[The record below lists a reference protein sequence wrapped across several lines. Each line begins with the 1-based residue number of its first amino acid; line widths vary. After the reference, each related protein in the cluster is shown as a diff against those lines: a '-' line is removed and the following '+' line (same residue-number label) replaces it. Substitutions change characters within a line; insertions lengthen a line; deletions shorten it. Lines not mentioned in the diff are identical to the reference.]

1 MAAVLTGSRVCETP
15 GCNSAAKLQCPTCI
29 KLGIQGSYFCS
40 QVICTSMALNS
51 TVCVDTEA
59 SWVNWK
65 LVLVGLGVC
74 MLCKTSTYGRVV
86 GEFRRSTVLT
96 NLLICMRVLL
106 PDVHKLIVYESD
118 SLL

>member
-40 QVICTSMALNS
+40 QVICTGMALNF
-51 TVCVDTEA
+51 TVFVYMETPG
-59 SWVNWK
+59 VNWK

-74 MLCKTSTYGRVV
+74 ILCKTLTCKRVV

-96 NLLICMRVLL
+96 NLLIRYVCGVA
-106 PDVHKLIVYESD
+106 
-118 SLL
+118 

>member
-40 QVICTSMALNS
+40 QVICNAMALNF
-51 TVCVDTEA
+51 TVCVDKGT

-74 MLCKTSTYGRVV
+74 ILCKMSICRRVV

-96 NLLICMRVLL
+96 NLLICMRVEST
-106 PDVHKLIVYESD
+106 DIYKLIVYESD

>member
-40 QVICTSMALNS
+40 QVIYTSMALNF
-51 TVCVDTEA
+51 TVCVDTET

-65 LVLVGLGVC
+65 PILVGLGVC
-74 MLCKTSTYGRVV
+74 ILCKTSTCRRVV
-86 GEFRRSTVLT
+86 GEFKRSTVLT
-96 NLLICMRVLL
+96 NLLICMHVEL
-106 PDVHKLIVYESD
+106 PDIYKLTVYESD
-118 SLL
+118 SLP

>member
-40 QVICTSMALNS
+40 QVICTSMALNF
-51 TVCVDTEA
+51 TVFVDTKTPV
-59 SWVNWK
+59 VNWK

-74 MLCKTSTYGRVV
+74 ILCKRTACRRVV
-86 GEFRRSTVLT
+86 GEFRRSTVSTNRLYVCMWSCLT
-96 NLLICMRVLL
+96 
-106 PDVHKLIVYESD
+106 
-118 SLL
+118 

>member
-40 QVICTSMALNS
+40 QVICTSTALNFI
-51 TVCVDTEA
+51 VCVDTES
-59 SWVNWK
+59 SWVNSN

-74 MLCKTSTYGRVV
+74 MLCKTSTCRRVV
-86 GEFRRSTVLT
+86 GEFR
-96 NLLICMRVLL
+96 
-106 PDVHKLIVYESD
+106 
-118 SLL
+118 